1 MKNIFKRVIDHFIYL
16 RNENPIY
23 SWYRIRIKRYHYL
36 SEILYPRYSDNLSD
50 IKEEPKIV
58 ICPYE
63 GFLEGGGLAD
73 RLRGILSTFYICK
86 KLNVPFRLVFSSP
99 FSLKNY
105 LMPNKYN
112 WLDEHNML
120 RYDIP
125 KENVLILDTTQE
137 SAYQKRQQKKWLE
150 KKIRQRNGQIHVYT
164 NASFSYDNGY
174 HKLFHELFR
183 PSEELQKSIDDQL
196 AVLGEQYISIS
207 CRFLNLLGDFNETH
221 GYADTLAEEEKAE
234 LLISVISQIENLHQ
248 KHFKSKI
255 LCNSDSVTFL
265 QMVKE
270 LPYAYVIPGEV
281 THIDAKDTR
290 GDYKRY
296 EKTFLDFFMIAHASH
311 IYILKTGRMHKTG
324 YPIAASYVFEKPID
338 IIQF

>member
-1 MKNIFKRVIDHFIYL
+1 MKNILKRVIDHIIYL
-16 RNENPIY
+16 RNENSIY
-23 SWYRIRIKRYHYL
+23 SWYIIRKDRYRYL
-36 SEILYPRYSDNLSD
+36 SKILYPKYSANMGD
-50 IKEEPKIV
+50 IQENTKIV

-86 KLNVPFRLVFSSP
+86 LLNVQFRLVFSSP
-99 FSLKNY
+99 FLLKNY
-105 LMPNKYN
+105 LVPNKYN
-112 WLDEHNML
+112 WSDEANVL
-120 RYDIP
+120 RYNIP

-150 KKIRQRNGQIHVYT
+150 KKIRERNGQIHVYT
-164 NASFSYDNGY
+164 NASYSYDNGY
-174 HKLFHELFR
+174 HVLFHELFK
-183 PSEELQKSIDDQL
+183 PSEELQKSIDEQL
-196 AVLGEQYISIS
+196 AVLGNQYISIS

-221 GYADTLAEEEKAE
+221 GYADALTEDKKDE
-234 LLISVISQIENLHQ
+234 LLNSVISQIKNLHQ
-248 KHFKSKI
+248 KHLNRKI

-265 QMVKE
+265 DKVKK
-270 LPYAYVIPGEV
+270 LPYTYVIPGEV
-281 THIDAKDTR
+281 THIDAKDSR

-311 IYILKTGRMHKTG
+311 IYILKTGRMHKSG